1 MTRWLERRI
10 LEIKVALM
18 FLTTI
23 PVIVELPAHTAA
35 ARQQDLEGAWKRLNS
50 DALRWYPL
58 AGALVGVAVALAVF
72 GTFSLLRSAFIAAVI
87 GLAVEFA
94 LTGGLHLDGISDTAD
109 GIMSGTGRERALEI
123 MDDPRTGAMGVITLV
138 VVSLLRVGLVAHIL
152 EISGPAA
159 SSFLIVLAFVGSRY
173 FGAAAMV
180 YYPWARPE
188 GIARAFNKDRLAAAV
203 QGAGII
209 ALLLLLLLS
218 LALIAALLFSMG
230 GAVDRP
236 GLPPALPAA
245 LTGVLLWAGLPLV
258 AAALSARLTGGY
270 LAARLQG
277 LTGDCYGA
285 IIEVTAAVT
294 LFVGAA
300 VLVVGRSKGVL

>member
-35 ARQQDLEGAWKRLNS
+35 RQQDLEGAWRRLNS

-58 AGALVGVAVALAVF
+58 AGALIGVVVVLAAL
-72 GTFSLLRSAFIAAVI
+72 GTFFLLRSAFIAAVI

-109 GIMSGTGRERALEI
+109 GIMSGTGRERILEI

-138 VVSLLRVGLVAHIL
+138 VVSLLKVGLVAHIL
-152 EISGPAA
+152 EISGPVT
-159 SSFLIVLAFVGSRY
+159 SGFLIVLAFLSSRY
-173 FGAAAMV
+173 FGTAAMV
-180 YYPWARPE
+180 YYPWAKPE

-203 QGAGII
+203 QGAGVI
-209 ALLLLLLLS
+209 AMLLLLLLS

-230 GAVDRP
+230 GAVDWP
-236 GLPPALPAA
+236 GLPPAPPAA
-245 LTGVLLWAGLPLV
+245 LIGVALFAGLPLV
-258 AAALSARLTGGY
+258 AAALAARLAGGY

-285 IIEVTAAVT
+285 IIEVTAVIT

-300 VLVVGRSKGVL
+300 VLVVGRLKGVL